1 MKEMLERQNDLKTQ
15 AEEIVN
21 TAKAE
26 NRAVTEEEKASFDNI
41 MQEINNIENTLQME
55 EEINNMEVKEIK
67 RDENISVEAK
77 EEKLFENYIRGVVT
91 NTGEMTPGN
100 NGAVIPTTIADRII
114 RKVYEISPVLEKSTR
129 YNVKGKLEIPV
140 AGNGLTVAYKSEFSE
155 LTSSTSDFTAVEL
168 TGYLAGALSLISNS
182 LINNAQFDI
191 VSFVIEVMAES
202 IAKFIE
208 NELIN
213 GTANKVAGLSGIT
226 QNVTT
231 ASTSAITADEVVKL
245 YDSIKS
251 VYKSKSMFLMHPTTL
266 TALRLLKGQDGHYLL
281 NDDITAPYGY
291 RLLGAPVYIS
301 DNMPQIAAGNSVII
315 YGDLKCLATNF
326 HENMDIQVLR
336 EHFATQHAT
345 GVVAWVEFD
354 GKVADTQG
362 LAALK
367 MKTSE

>member
-1 MKEMLERQNDLKTQ
+1 MKEMIEKQNDLKNK
-15 AEEIVN
+15 AEEILNV
-21 TAKAE
+21 AKSE
-26 NRAVTEEEKASFDNI
+26 NRAVTDEEKADFDGI
-41 MQEINNIENTLQME
+41 MKEINDIENTLKME

-67 RDENISVEAK
+67 TEENVSVEAK
-77 EEKLFENYIRGVVT
+77 EAKMFENYIRGVVT
-91 NTGEMTPGN
+91 NSGEMTPGN

-114 RKVYEISPVLEKSTR
+114 RRVYEISPVLEKSTR

-140 AGNGLTVAYKSEFSE
+140 AGNGLTVAYKDEFSE
-155 LTSSTSDFTAVEL
+155 LTSSTSNFTAVEL
-168 TGYLAGALSLISNS
+168 TGYLAGALSLVSNS

-191 VSFVIEVMAES
+191 VSFVVEVMAES
-202 IAKFIE
+202 VAKFIE

-226 QNVTT
+226 QTVTT
-231 ASTSAITADEVVKL
+231 ASSTAITADEVVKL

-251 VYKSKSMFLMHPTTL
+251 AYKANAMFLMNPSTL

-281 NDDITAPYGY
+281 NDDISAPYGY

-301 DNMPQIAAGNSVII
+301 DNMPQIAAGNKAII

-326 HENMDIQVLR
+326 HENIDIQVLR

-362 LAALK
+362 LAALT
-367 MKTSE
+367 MKTA